1 MKIVNRLY
9 LLVLALSLFSAPA
22 LAALSGIETEAAQL
36 KEVPT
41 TYLLEAVVEA
51 TQKSTI
57 SAQTSGVVKEVYF
70 DVNDFVRKGE
80 LVVLIDDTQQQADL
94 RQARAALNEARA
106 RLQEARLEYDRVLEV
121 YKRKVVPKSSLD
133 KASAAL
139 KSAQARVQSAEAAVA
154 KAREQLGY
162 TRVRAPYSGILVE
175 RHVEPGEAVGVG
187 APLVAGISL
196 EKLRVVTHVPQSLIR
211 DVRNHKR
218 AIVVTDDSEIVSD
231 KMTFFPFA
239 DTRSHSF
246 VLRVELPEGDHDLL
260 PGMFVKV
267 AMEVGRSDEVVIPFS
282 AVAFRGEVTGIYVL
296 QDQKLHFRHIR
307 LGRRLADNEVVVISG
322 LQAGELVVTDPVA
335 AAIIIKQE
343 QAEE

>member
-1 MKIVNRLY
+1 MKINYRIYIIL
-9 LLVLALSLFSAPA
+9 LALLLSVPGR
-22 LAALSGIETEAAQL
+22 AAVSGIETEAAQL

-57 SAQTSGVVKEVYF
+57 SAQTSGVIKEVYF

-80 LVVLIDDTQQQADL
+80 LVVLIDDTQQRADL
-94 RQARAALNEARA
+94 RQAQAALNEARA
-106 RLQEARLEYDRVLEV
+106 RLQEAKLEYERVLEV

-154 KAREQLGY
+154 KAKEQLGY

-175 RHVEPGEAVGVG
+175 RQVEPGEAVSPGRS
-187 APLVAGISL
+187 LVAGISL

-211 DVRNHKR
+211 QVRNHKR
-218 AIVVTDDSEIVSD
+218 AIVVTEDSEIVSD

-239 DTRSHSF
+239 DVRSHSF
-246 VLRVELPEGDHDLL
+246 VLRVDLPEGDHDLL
-260 PGMFVKV
+260 PGMFVKL
-267 AMEVGRSDEVVIPFS
+267 AMEVGRENKVVIPFS

-296 QDQKLHFRHIR
+296 DDQKPHFRHIR
-307 LGRRLADNEVVVISG
+307 LGRRLPENEVVVISG

-335 AAIIIKQE
+335 AAIIIKRKE
-343 QAEE
+343 SGE

>member
-1 MKIVNRLY
+1 MKIANPLY
-9 LLVLALSLFSAPA
+9 TFVLALLFSLPGQ
-22 LAALSGIETEAAQL
+22 AAINGVETGAAQL

-41 TYLLEAVVEA
+41 TYLLEGVVEA

-57 SAQTSGVVKEVYF
+57 SAQTSGVIKEVNF

-80 LVVLIDDTQQQADL
+80 LVVLIDDTQQRADL
-94 RQARAALNEARA
+94 RQAEAALNEARA
-106 RLQEARLEYDRVLEV
+106 RQQEAKLEYERVLKV
-121 YKRKVVPKSSLD
+121 YQRKVVPKSSLD

-139 KSAQARVQSAEAAVA
+139 KSAQARVQSARAAVA
-154 KAREQLGY
+154 KAREQLAY

-175 RHVEPGEAVGVG
+175 RHVEPGEAVSIGS
-187 APLVAGISL
+187 PLVAGISL

-211 DVRNHKR
+211 EVREQKR
-218 AIVVTDDSEIVSD
+218 AIVVTEDSEIVSD

-239 DTRSHSF
+239 DVRSHSF

-267 AMEVGRSDEVVIPFS
+267 AMEVGRQNKVVIPFS
-282 AVAFRGEVTGIYVL
+282 AVAFRGEVTGVYVL
-296 QDQKLHFRHIR
+296 EDQKLHFRHVR
-307 LGRRLADNEVVVISG
+307 LGRRLPDNEVVVVSG
-322 LQAGELVVTDPVA
+322 LNAGELVVTDPVA